1 MASPCGSPRNP
12 PAQCPNRQTDRQ
24 TDRQTARQTDRQ
36 TDRQSDLSNRGHS
49 AAGSHGLSV
58 RGARGS
64 LGGQRGHGEGRPA
77 RPRPI
82 LVRTRPKSP
91 RRRDPRAILA
101 QPPRNPRA
109 IPAQSRAI
117 PAQSRAIPPQS
128 PRNPTQSHAL
138 PAQSPCYIPAQSPR
152 PFWRGAMGR
161 GASPPSVRCLAMDVI
176 RESSECH
183 SRIIRESVESH

>member
-1 MASPCGSPRNP
+1 MRL
-12 PAQCPNRQTDRQ
+12 PAQSPAQSPNRQTDRQ
-24 TDRQTARQTDRQ
+24 TDRQPARQTDRQ
-36 TDRQSDLSNRGHS
+36 TDRQSDLSNRGHP

-109 IPAQSRAI
+109 IPAQSPRN
-117 PAQSRAIPPQS
+117 PAQS
-128 PRNPTQSHAL
+128 PRNPRA
-138 PAQSPCYIPAQSPR
+138 IPRNPTHSPR
-152 PFWRGAMGR
+152 NPRAI
-161 GASPPSVRCLAMDVI
+161 SPRNLRDLSGGVRWAEVRRRPRSDVSRWTSLESHQRVI
-176 RESSECH
+176 RESL
-183 SRIIRESVESH
+183 ESH